1 MGDDVFTRMPTD
13 QLIQFAN
20 HGVNGAKKELDRRR
34 KLSLQ
39 SPTTELII
47 QPSSDRD
54 QDLIEVKIYEGEPL
68 TKTIPLK
75 TEIYNEEL
83 FPYEESNSILEELHK
98 LAPTNEQQNILNAK
112 GRIVKINAR
121 AGTGKTA
128 TLLMI
133 AQRNIDK
140 KIIYLVF
147 NKRNQLEAEGKF
159 PGNVKIRTIH
169 SFARSA
175 LGVKID
181 GNKSVHPS
189 LYFKHFKTNKET
201 LATLTSDFI
210 VFFINSIDSKPD
222 DAIDPFKSK
231 LSDELRGIF
240 TQSQSDI
247 VEISRS
253 SLNSWFLNK
262 KDWPHDFYL
271 KMSHLEKKFQSELA
285 KYELVLVDEGQ
296 DLSPIMSDAL
306 STYKGRII
314 IVGDSHQQIYSFRYA
329 ENAMQKFNHDELHEL
344 TLSFRF
350 GKEIATLTRKFITAG
365 KGDVSFTIFGNPGNK
380 SSVYFYDQLSAV
392 ENQPG
397 TAILCRTNFSLF
409 KNAMFLKAR
418 GQKFCFGR
426 DITSELHKTLNVY
439 WLSTDEK
446 VKIKDDLI
454 KSFKSLKELEEYA
467 TVINDFQLLKIIEL
481 VNVYKKEF
489 PWIVFEFLKRCEE
502 KNGNRDSQAITL
514 STIHAVKGQEYDN
527 VIIDEDVISKLE
539 GTNNQRSSNYHEEV
553 NIVYVGITRAK
564 KNLYLPVGMR
574 QLFTREWQDYTSTIP
589 IISAANS
596 HPISVRP
603 KMYSPLMKN
612 SHRDKKI
619 KSRTAI
625 PKLKVGD
632 TVLTSSGYGR
642 ILEINGDRYLIAM
655 ENKKTRVWKS
665 SATFVKVQKLRSHK
679 KYRW

>member
-1 MGDDVFTRMPTD
+1 MGDNVFARMPTD
-13 QLIQFAN
+13 QLMKLAN
-20 HGVNGAKKELDRRR
+20 HGVDGAKKELDRRR
-34 KLSLQ
+34 KLSSQ
-39 SPTTELII
+39 FPATELLI
-47 QPSSDRD
+47 QPSSEMDRV
-54 QDLIEVKIYEGEPL
+54 IN
-68 TKTIPLK
+68 TIPLK

-83 FPYEESNSILEELHK
+83 PLYEEPNFILEESNK
-98 LAPTNEQQNILNAK
+98 LTPTNEQQNIFNAK
-112 GRIVKINAR
+112 GRVLKINAR

-133 AQRNIDK
+133 AHRNCDK

-159 PGNVKIRTIH
+159 PNNVKIRTIH

-175 LGVKID
+175 LGIKID

-189 LYFKHFKTNKET
+189 LFFKHFRTNKET

-210 VFFINSIDSKPD
+210 VFFINSTYSKPD
-222 DAIDPFKSK
+222 DAIDSFKSK

-271 KMSHLEKKFQSELA
+271 KMSHLEKKFQRELA
-285 KYELVLVDEGQ
+285 RYDLVLVDEGQ

-329 ENAMQKFNHDELHEL
+329 ENAMQNFMHDELREL

-350 GKEIATLTRKFITAG
+350 GKEIATLTRKFITTG
-365 KGDVSFTIFGNPGNK
+365 KGVVDFTIFGSPEKK
-380 SSVYFYDQLSAV
+380 SGVYFYDQLSAV
-392 ENQPG
+392 EYQPG
-397 TAILCRTNFSLF
+397 TAVLCRTNFSLF
-409 KNAMFLKAR
+409 KNAMFLKAK
-418 GQKFCFGR
+418 GQSFCFGR

-454 KSFKSLKELEEYA
+454 KSFKSLKELEKYA

-481 VNVYKKEF
+481 VNVYKTEF

-502 KNGNRDSQAITL
+502 NNGNRDPLSITL

-527 VIIDEDVISKLE
+527 VIIDEDIISKLE
-539 GTNNQRSSNYHEEV
+539 GTNNQRSSNYQEEI

-564 KNLYLPVGMR
+564 KNLYLPIGMKR
-574 QLFTREWQDYTSTIP
+574 LFTREWQDYASKIP
-589 IISAANS
+589 IICKGDGHQAKRPDKKR
-596 HPISVRP
+596 PISVKLKKDVRHVN
-603 KMYSPLMKN
+603 N
-612 SHRDKKI
+612 SHIGKKSG
-619 KSRTAI
+619 SRVAMT
-625 PKLKVGD
+625 KFKRGD
-632 TVLTSSGYGR
+632 TVRTQNGYGK
-642 ILEINGDRYLIAM
+642 IVEIKGDHYLIAM
-655 ENKKTRVWKS
+655 ENQETRVWKS
-665 SATFVKVQKLRSHK
+665 SATFIKVQKLRSHK